1 MIGNIR
7 RLLRAYHLKQRDL
20 AEVLGVSE
28 QAVCD
33 KFHGRTN
40 FTLKDMRK
48 IADAFDVS
56 LDYLTGR
63 SDSAK
68 PLGGVTMRMLI
79 CLNAEAEE
87 YRMFRVSFPD
97 YFAAHCSLEFD
108 ASPADLRQWR
118 EEINRFLNAREQNR

>member
-1 MIGNIR
+1 MR
-7 RLLRAYHLKQRDL
+7 DSHVTQRDL
-20 AEVLGVSE
+20 AHELGVSE
-28 QAVCD
+28 QTVCD

-48 IADAFDVS
+48 IADVFDVS

-63 SDSAK
+63 ELRAEAVGGV
-68 PLGGVTMRMLI
+68 GGVTVRMSI

-97 YFAAHCSLEFD
+97 YFAAHCGLEFD
-108 ASPADLRQWR
+108 ASPANLRQWR
-118 EEINRFLNAREQNR
+118 EEINRFLNAREQDR

>member
-1 MIGNIR
+1 MSRLQIQFLTCSNYRYSVASTKKADLISNIR
-7 RLLRAYHLKQRDL
+7 RLLRAHHLKQRDL

-28 QAVCD
+28 QAVSD

-63 SDSAK
+63 SDYAT
-68 PLGGVTMRMLI
+68 PL
-79 CLNAEAEE
+79 EA
-87 YRMFRVSFPD
+87 
-97 YFAAHCSLEFD
+97 
-108 ASPADLRQWR
+108 
-118 EEINRFLNAREQNR
+118 